1 MPCEYR
7 ESYNQL
13 HKNYSRGYRFHLLC
27 EMNVSHYN
35 DVTMSA
41 MASQI
46 TSSFIVCSTVCSGA
60 DQRKHQ
66 SSVPLAFVKG
76 IHRWPVDSPH
86 KGPVT
91 RKMFLFDDV
100 IMLFQGLFNAA
111 YIWYKNYTHG
121 WRFIA
126 LNVGL
131 YRSIYPYISGLL
143 HWHWG
148 NHMIAPV
155 PVKQTWRIWVNAY
168 E

>member
-1 MPCEYR
+1 
-7 ESYNQL
+7 
-13 HKNYSRGYRFHLLC
+13 
-27 EMNVSHYN
+27 MNVSYYN

-100 IMLFQGLFNAA
+100 IMLLFQGLFNAA

-143 HWHWG
+143 HWQWG
-148 NHMIAPV
+148 KHMSACEANLTNLG
-155 PVKQTWRIWVNAY
+155 KRIWIDNIDIKPQQTNA
-168 E
+168 ELNSVHV